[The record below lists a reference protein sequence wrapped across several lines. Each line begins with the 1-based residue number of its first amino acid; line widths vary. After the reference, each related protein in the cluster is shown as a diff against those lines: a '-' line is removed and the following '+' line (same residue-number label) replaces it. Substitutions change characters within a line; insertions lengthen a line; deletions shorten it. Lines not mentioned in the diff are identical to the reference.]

1 MNELLLEKGL
11 LYSRRDLNN
20 YIVDN
25 DGLLIEIN
33 RPINVVPDHN
43 QQLEIIEIY
52 TEVGSIER
60 SANYTALYSRKNV
73 VIIAKAI

>member
-1 MNELLLEKGL
+1 MNKLVLEKGST
-11 LYSRRDLNN
+11 YSRRDLNN

-33 RPINVVPDHN
+33 RPINVMPDLN

-52 TEVGSIER
+52 TEVGSTER
-60 SANYTALYSRKNV
+60 NKTYHALHSRKNV
-73 VIIAKAI
+73 VIITKSI

>member
-1 MNELLLEKGL
+1 MNKLVLEKGST
-11 LYSRRDLNN
+11 YSRRDLNN

-33 RPINVVPDHN
+33 RPINVMPGLN

-52 TEVGSIER
+52 TEVGSTER
-60 SANYTALYSRKNV
+60 NKTYDASHGRKNV
-73 VIIAKAI
+73 VIITKSI